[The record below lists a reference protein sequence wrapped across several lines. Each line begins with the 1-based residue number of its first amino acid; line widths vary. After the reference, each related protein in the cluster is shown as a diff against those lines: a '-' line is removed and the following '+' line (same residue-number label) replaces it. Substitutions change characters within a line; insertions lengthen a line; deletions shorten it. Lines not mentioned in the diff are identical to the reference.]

1 MASVRRSGARRAV
14 VAAALAACALACG
27 GCDVIIGLQTPV
39 PDEDAQSSAAAA
51 IPPGA
56 DSQASED
63 ASPGGRDATLGEA
76 ISDAGATEA
85 APGVAVCGDGSMQC
99 PNGCADILSS
109 SENCGA
115 CGHDCLGAPCSGGR
129 CLPTVL
135 AAGTPAHIA
144 VDGTNVYWTDAT
156 LLSVL
161 ACPASG
167 CPDAGPKTLYA
178 WSSGS
183 GPPPA
188 GPPAYGRTGAIAV
201 QGSQVFFT
209 IPAPAEDYFEDDDV
223 LSCPTDGGASFVI
236 GGGYSQGAVAA
247 NAQSVYWMWPE
258 TGTETWGVRE
268 CPLSGCGTGTPID
281 VAVGV
286 ANPGETWALAAGP
299 GGVYYSDV
307 YGGIGGCSSS
317 GCGCATGDPGS
328 CEVASGN
335 FETAAIA
342 VGDAG
347 VFWASLNQVF
357 VSTLG
362 GSGSS
367 ANPGVVGQSSTS
379 STIEALAVDD
389 DNVYLATDDDGGSI
403 YSCAVSGCG
412 EPTLVASDLTGVG
425 DIKVDAHRIYA
436 IVGTEVGASVPP
448 GGGIGVVWIAK

>member
-1 MASVRRSGARRAV
+1 MR
-14 VAAALAACALACG
+14 AALAACALACG
-27 GCDVIIGLQTPV
+27 GCDVIIGLQTPI
-39 PDEDAQSSAAAA
+39 PDEDARSPAAT
-51 IPPGA
+51 
-56 DSQASED
+56 D
-63 ASPGGRDATLGEA
+63 AGGGGGDATAGGTT
-76 ISDAGATEA
+76 SDAGATEA
-85 APGVAVCGDGSMQC
+85 AQGTAACGDGSTQC
-99 PNGCADILSS
+99 PNGCADVLSS
-109 SENCGA
+109 SANCGA

-129 CLPTVL
+129 CSPTVL
-135 AAGTPAHIA
+135 AAGAPAHLA

-183 GPPPA
+183 GPPSA
-188 GPPAYGRTGAIAV
+188 GPPAYGSTGAIAV
-201 QGSQVFFT
+201 QGSQLFFT
-209 IPAPAEDYFEDDDV
+209 VPAPGEDYFEDDDV

-247 NAQSVYWMWPE
+247 NAQSVYWLWPE

-268 CPLSGCGTGTPID
+268 CPLSGCGTATPID
-281 VAVGV
+281 VAFGA
-286 ANPGETWALAAGP
+286 ANPNEPWALAAGP

-307 YGGIGGCSSS
+307 GGGVGGCSSA
-317 GCGCATGDPGS
+317 GCACSSDDPGS
-328 CEVASGN
+328 CELATGN
-335 FETAAIA
+335 LEAAAIA

-357 VSTLG
+357 VSAPD

-367 ANPGVVGQSSTS
+367 PNAGVVGQSSTS

-389 DNVYLATDDDGGSI
+389 ENVYFTTDDDGGSI

-436 IVGTEVGASVPP
+436 VVGTGVGASVPP